1 MATRSKRAW
10 HPDFV
15 KYMDFIVKHPNYAD
29 MPNKYKANGQ
39 INWVSPSDEIRGKW
53 WDAKKLE
60 LHCSNRAEVARIIHP
75 KELHGLKPCQIC
87 GKKLS
92 IFYVYPNKITLGKLN
107 LITAKV
113 TFSPYE
119 EDIDKIVD
127 TLVLKMGNEAFES
140 LKKIFHIPGEVNADK
155 ESYTNYIKSNC
166 TGQLSPGVMSNPPDR
181 LDGFH
186 TYNGCHRKEED
197 TGRHSGNLARYTQD
211 RRAYENWADGDWN
224 YTNRLM
230 GEFHKCNNKVKC
242 PNCGNIRKMTP
253 DHIGPIS
260 LGFTHR
266 PMFNPL
272 CDECN
277 SGKNNRMTLQDVKT
291 LIKHEQNGEQVISWH
306 SKYIW
311 DLLKDKINT
320 QEAALKLSK
329 IMRANLHHILI
340 ILSKISES
348 EHNEFL
354 LRYLHPE
361 YSFYDYRFESFDP
374 LTGPGR
380 VIKKPLDSK
389 NKKKNADRYV
399 RISFESLVEYMDKE
413 NRNSKIWTSPAIDKL
428 MIQLLVS
435 LNKKEY
441 SEADTEL
448 KLMLKQLAIDAS
460 QAFI

>member
-1 MATRSKRAW
+1 MRNKRAW
-10 HPDFV
+10 HPDFI
-15 KYMDFIVKHPNYAD
+15 KYMKFIVIHPNYSD
-29 MPNKYKANGQ
+29 MPNKFKSNGA
-39 INWVSPSDEIRGKW
+39 IWWVSPSDEVRAKW

-60 LHCSNRAEVARIIHP
+60 LHCSNRAEVARKIHP

-87 GKKLS
+87 GKEIS
-92 IFYVYPNKITLGKLN
+92 IFYVYPNKITLAKLN

-113 TFSPYE
+113 NFSPYE
-119 EDIDKIVD
+119 EDIDNIIN
-127 TLVLKMGNEAFES
+127 TLVLNLGDDAFEP
-140 LKKIFHIPGEVNADK
+140 LARIFHIPANISTSK
-155 ESYTNYIKSNC
+155 EDYISYVKGNC

-186 TYNGCHRKEED
+186 TYNACHRKEED

-230 GEFHKCNNKVKC
+230 GEFHKCEVKVKC
-242 PNCGNIRKMTP
+242 LNCGNVRRMTP

-291 LIKHEQNGEQVISWH
+291 LIKHEKHGEQVVSWH

-311 DLLKDKINT
+311 DLFKDEVKT
-320 QEAALKLSK
+320 QEDAWKLSK
-329 IMRANLHHILI
+329 IMRANLHYILI

-348 EHNEFL
+348 GHDEFL

-361 YSFYDYRFESFDP
+361 YSFYDYRFVSFDP
-374 LTGPGR
+374 IDGPGD
-380 VIKKPLDSK
+380 VLKKPFDSK
-389 NKKKNADRYV
+389 NKKKNADRYI
-399 RISFESLVEYMDKE
+399 RISFESLTDYMDKE
-413 NRNSKIWTSPAIDKL
+413 NRNSKIWNSPSIDKK
-428 MIQLLVS
+428 MIQLLVT

-441 SEADTEL
+441 SGADTEL
-448 KLMLKQLAIDAS
+448 KLLLKQLAIEAS
-460 QAFI
+460 STLV